1 MLSMQL
7 FEMFLL
13 PENRLRNY
21 TQKSTDL
28 QNSRQSQFIKLT
40 SLLIYLN
47 VRSTILDCQKQH
59 SLSDSKIMDICSI
72 SMQQP

>member
-1 MLSMQL
+1 MLSTQP

-13 PENRLRNY
+13 PENRFRNY

-28 QNSRQSQFIKLT
+28 QNFPQIQFIKLT

-59 SLSDSKIMDICSI
+59 SL
-72 SMQQP
+72 